1 MQVSVQPG
9 HRTSIGNMEDM
20 MLHVVGPSTTTSSAG
35 NVYNSAD
42 LYIIYVMYGGTGAE
56 EILWQHTSRL
66 QDHPQILKYIAA
78 KWWRH
83 TAKEGEDYNAMKL
96 SSLN

>member
-20 MLHVVGPSTTTSSAG
+20 MLRVAGPSTTASSAG

-42 LYIIYVMYGGTGAE
+42 LLIIYVNWRGGDFVATY
-56 EILWQHTSRL
+56 LTCL

-83 TAKEGEDYNAMKL
+83 TAKEGEDNAMKL

>member
-20 MLHVVGPSTTTSSAG
+20 MMRLAGPFTNTSSAG

-42 LYIIYVMYGGTGAE
+42 LYIKYVMYGGTGAE
-56 EILWQHTSRL
+56 EILWQHTS
-66 QDHPQILKYIAA
+66 HVYKTTH
-78 KWWRH
+78 K
-83 TAKEGEDYNAMKL
+83 
-96 SSLN
+96 S